1 MTLALPALHHVNGES
16 EIRLVELSR
25 IRVLNPRVR
34 NKKIFARL
42 VENIATLGLKRP
54 ITVAEGATSPRY

>member
-1 MTLALPALHHVNGES
+1 MTLALPTLHHVNGES
-16 EIRLVELSR
+16 EIRLIELEQ

-42 VENIATLGLKRP
+42 AACRT
-54 ITVAEGATSPRY
+54 